1 MKPSDEDKA
10 IHAPQTPGA
19 LHLGLEILVSE
30 EDNSVYVKFT
40 GFETIEDA
48 DDYALMLQD
57 SLPLLLFESE
67 IKH

>member
-1 MKPSDEDKA
+1 MSPDEKS
-10 IHAPQTPGA
+10 IHVIPNLDA
-19 LHLGLEILVSE
+19 LQLGLEILVSE

-40 GFETIEDA
+40 GFDTIEEA
-48 DDYALMLQD
+48 DNYANMLQE

>member
-1 MKPSDEDKA
+1 MSPDEKS
-10 IHAPQTPGA
+10 IHVIPNLDA
-19 LHLGLEILVSE
+19 LQLGLEILVSE

-40 GFETIEDA
+40 GFETIEEA
-48 DDYALMLQD
+48 DNYANMLQE

>member
-1 MKPSDEDKA
+1 MKPSDEDKT

-19 LHLGLEILVSE
+19 LHLGLEISVSE

-40 GFETIEDA
+40 GFDDIAEADA
-48 DDYALMLQD
+48 YAEHLVEY
-57 SLPLLLFESE
+57 LPLVLFQSE